1 AAIRGGALGAVAVC
15 YIEFAGGGQVRE
27 VVGWTVIRDEATAGE
42 FASRVAE
49 APRSAYGFTA
59 ISSGIDHAVQ
69 SFVSGG
75 YDDGPRRVIDV
86 SGDGTNN
93 SGRSVTQARDEA
105 VAHGIIVNGLTI
117 INDHPESYIFAHVQ
131 PPGGL
136 TNWYRENVIGGPG
149 SFVLEVHDFQSF
161 G

>member
-1 AAIRGGALGAVAVC
+1 M
-15 YIEFAGGGQVRE
+15 RE
-27 VVGWTVIRDEATAGE
+27 VVGWTVIRDEQSASE
-42 FASRVAE
+42 LASRVAE

-59 ISSGIDHAVQ
+59 ISSGIDRAVK
-69 SFVSGG
+69 SFADGG
-75 YDDGPRRVIDV
+75 YDGTMRRVIDV

-105 VAHGIIVNGLTI
+105 LALGITINGLTI

-136 TNWYRENVIGGPG
+136 TNWYRENVTGGPG
-149 SFVLEVHDFQSF
+149 AFVLEVHDFQSF
-161 G
+161 GEAMTRKLITEIALVKGNSAAQ